1 MNKQIAFGRMAI
13 FTIPTLPINEHK
25 ISFNRYRENVPHMK
39 IVKSKRQ
46 AGEQVMRETDSE

>member
-13 FTIPTLPINEHK
+13 FTIPTLPIHEYK

-39 IVKSKRQ
+39 IVKSKRE